1 MDKRAIIVLSIVFGG
16 LFLVFFGFLA
26 LAITAMEGEPPP
38 LVGGTGPKVGVVE
51 VKDVIQDAK
60 PTLEQLREF
69 RDDDSIEAVIVR
81 IDSPGGAVAP
91 SQEIHDAI
99 LKLREKKKV
108 VASMANVA
116 ASGGYYVAV
125 ACDEI
130 VANPGTLTA
139 SIGVITQLPRLQE
152 LAHWAKIDFVNIT
165 SGKLKDAGDPFSD
178 LTEEDRAYFQGL
190 VMDIHAQFV
199 KAVAEGRGM
208 SEAEVS
214 KIADGR
220 AMTGAQA
227 KEAGLVDYLGNFEFA
242 VERVRELAGLE
253 EEPRLVYP
261 KKSEEDVLRELL
273 RGGAK
278 GLAQGLKTEAATTA
292 RGFGAQ
298 VLFLMAPLAQ

>member
-1 MDKRAIIVLSIVFGG
+1 M
-16 LFLVFFGFLA
+16 
-26 LAITAMEGEPPP
+26 
-38 LVGGTGPKVGVVE
+38 GVVE
-51 VKDVIQDAK
+51 VKQVILDSKDVVEA
-60 PTLEQLREF
+60 LHEF
-69 RDDDSIEAVIVR
+69 REDESIRAVIVR

-108 VASMANVA
+108 VASMASVA

-139 SIGVITQLPRLQE
+139 SIGVITQLPRLKE
-152 LAHWAKIDFVNIT
+152 LAHWAKVDFVNIT

-190 VMDIHAQFV
+190 IMDIHRQFV

-208 SEAEVS
+208 SVEEVS
-214 KIADGR
+214 KWADGR

-227 KEAGLVDYLGNFEFA
+227 KEVGLVDHLGNFEFA
-242 VERVRELAGLE
+242 VDRIRELASLE
-253 EEPRLVYP
+253 EEPELVYP
-261 KKSEEDVLRELL
+261 EKKEEDLVRELL
-273 RGGAK
+273 RGGAE
-278 GLAQGLKTEAATTA
+278 GLARGLKTEAKAA
-292 RGFGAQ
+292 LGEFGGRI
-298 VLFLMAPLAQ
+298 LLMMAPIAG